1 MACSPL
7 YSTFL
12 RHPITLPTTA
22 SSKEQLQASFPKFL
36 WYVWTH
42 VLNLPKPTRVQLDIA
57 KFLSDGP
64 ERRFIQAFRGVGKTF
79 LTAAYVVWRLW
90 KNPQLKVLVVSANE
104 KFATEIATF
113 IKLIVDADD
122 LWVELRAQS
131 HQRSSTLA
139 FDVGPAIPDKSP
151 SVKAVGISGQLA
163 GSRADI
169 LISDDVEVPN
179 NSETEAMREKLAERT
194 TEYAA
199 ILKVGGEVIY
209 LGTPQSQESIYR
221 DLPNKGYA
229 VRIWPCR
236 YPSPDKL
243 GSYGDYLAPMLL
255 ADIERDPTLL
265 KSHSTDLGGAPT
277 DPDRFSDMDLMKR
290 ELEYR
295 RAGFLLQFMLDTSLS
310 DADKF
315 PLKTR
320 DLIVTDVD
328 KKIGAV
334 RLAWGSSP
342 EQVLKDLANVGFDGD
357 RLHRP
362 MYSSPEFTE
371 FTGSVM
377 YVDPSGR
384 GKDETAYCVTKFLNG
399 LVYVRRWGGYVD
411 GFSPATL
418 TKLAEIAAEEEVN
431 LICCEDNMGDGM
443 FRRLLEPYVARRKP
457 MPVDGYKVT
466 GQKEVRILGIL
477 EPLLGQHRLV
487 MDTSVVRADLGHPE
501 ATRRGLYQLTHL
513 TSARGALKHDD
524 RVDILA
530 MAVKHWADRLNAD
543 QTKAEEEYRRR
554 HDVAFEKE
562 FFKGTFV
569 GQHAETRHVL
579 SRGTGRV
586 SRKPSRNRSW

>member
-1 MACSPL
+1 MA
-7 YSTFL
+7 T
-12 RHPITLPTTA
+12 
-22 SSKEQLQASFPKFL
+22 SSMTSADILKASFPKFL
-36 WYVWTH
+36 WYVWTR
-42 VLNLPKPTRVQLDIA
+42 VLGLPKPTRVQLDIA

-79 LTAAYVVWRLW
+79 LTAAFVVWRLW
-90 KNPQLKVLVVSANE
+90 RNPQLKVLVVSASE

-113 IKLIVDADD
+113 IKLIIEADP
-122 LWVELRAQS
+122 LWAELKAQP
-131 HQRSSTLA
+131 HQRSSALS

-169 LISDDVEVPN
+169 LISDDVEVIN

-199 ILKVGGEVIY
+199 ILKVGGEIIY

-221 DLPNKGYA
+221 QLPEKGYV
-229 VRIWPCR
+229 VRIWPGR
-236 YPSPDKL
+236 YPTAAKL
-243 GSYGDYLAPMLL
+243 ASYGGHLAPMLM
-255 ADIERDPTLL
+255 ADIERDPALMRSDT
-265 KSHSTDLGGAPT
+265 TDLGGQPT
-277 DPDRFSDMDLMKR
+277 DPDRFSDIDLMKR
-290 ELEYR
+290 EVEYR

-320 DLIVTDVD
+320 DLMVSDVD
-328 KKIGAV
+328 KKIAPI
-334 RLAWGSSP
+334 RLAWGSGP
-342 EQVLKDLANVGFDGD
+342 DQVLKDLANVGFDGD

-362 MYSSPEFTE
+362 MYGSPEFSE

-399 LVYVRRWGGYVD
+399 MVFIRRWGGFVD
-411 GFSPATL
+411 GFSPETL
-418 TKLAEIAAEEEVN
+418 TRLATIAAEEEVN

-443 FRRLLEPYVARRKP
+443 FRRLLEPYVQRKRP
-457 MPVDGYKVT
+457 TAVEGYKVT
-466 GQKEVRILGIL
+466 GQKEVRILNIL
-477 EPLLGQHRLV
+477 EPALGQHCLV
-487 MDTSVVRADLGHPE
+487 IDTSVVRADLSHPE

-513 TSARGALKHDD
+513 TSQRGALRHDD

-530 MAVKHWADRLNAD
+530 QAVKHWAEYLNAD
-543 QTKAEEEYRRR
+543 ANKAEEEYRRR
-554 HDVAFEKE
+554 QDAAWDRE

-569 GQHAETRHVL
+569 GKVL
-579 SRGTGRV
+579 EKPSALTRGTGRV
-586 SRKPSRNRSW
+586 SRRSGRRISW